1 MKSLIK
7 KIYGKLTNSSSDAA
21 PNPGAT
27 EFEVNNW
34 ILSEFVV
41 NRLVPVVGVH
51 PYPLNELMLMA
62 GAVCRFRPSHV
73 FEWGTNIGA
82 SARVFHET
90 ARSFRIPLEVHSI
103 DLPPEVEH
111 VEQPGSTRGR
121 LVKNKPGVFLH
132 LGDGLETSLSIYRGR
147 SGSGRVLFFV
157 DGDHGYDS
165 VKRELESI
173 LRNVPDALVLLHDT
187 FYQSAD
193 SNYNIGPFRAVQD
206 VMKNPP
212 SDRAYK
218 TIVTN
223 TGLPGMTLVY

>member
-7 KIYGKLTNSSSDAA
+7 KIYGKLTKSPAGAA

-41 NRLVPVVGVH
+41 NRLMPVVGVH

-62 GAVCRFRPSHV
+62 GAVCRFRPTHV
-73 FEWGTNIGA
+73 FEWGTNVGA

-90 ARSFRIPLEVHSI
+90 ALCFEIPLEVHSV
-103 DLPPEVEH
+103 DLPPEVKH
-111 VEQPGSTRGR
+111 VEQPGSRRGA
-121 LVKNKPGVFLH
+121 LVKGKPGVFLY
-132 LGDGLETSLSIYRGR
+132 LGDGLQTSLSIYRGR
-147 SGSGRVLFFV
+147 AEKGRALFFI

-165 VKRELESI
+165 VMRELESI
-173 LRNVPDALVLLHDT
+173 LRNVPDPVVLLHDT
-187 FYQSAD
+187 FYQSAG
-193 SNYNIGPFRAVQD
+193 SNYNIGPFQAVRD
-206 VMKNPP
+206 VLKNPP
-212 SDRAYK
+212 AGRAYK
-218 TIVTN
+218 TVVTN